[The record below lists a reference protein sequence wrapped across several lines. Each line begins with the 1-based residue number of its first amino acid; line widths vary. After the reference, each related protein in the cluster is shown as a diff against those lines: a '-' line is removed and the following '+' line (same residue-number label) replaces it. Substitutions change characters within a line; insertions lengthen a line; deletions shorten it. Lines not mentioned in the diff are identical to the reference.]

1 MTISREA
8 GLNNRVTALA
18 AAMFLVLGQAQA
30 IADSYPIKPI
40 SWIMPSLP
48 GGVADQGAR
57 MIAKVFSEK
66 IGQPVIVDNKPG
78 AGGIVAAESVASARP
93 DGYTLLY
100 GTNGSLAAFKFLYPK
115 LPYDPLTSFSLIHGL
130 GSSPLVL
137 VVPQN
142 SPFKTVD
149 DVLKYAKENPEKL
162 NYGAVGS
169 GGAAHLATELMAR
182 GTGAQL
188 TRVSYKGSI
197 PAITDLV
204 AGRIDLMF
212 DYSVV
217 VKPLIE
223 SGKLRALAQTGSS
236 RMTSHPDVPTFVE
249 LGHPDVQFS
258 GWAALVGPAGM
269 PQPVIDKIAR
279 AFSDALKD
287 PNVVAYQNER
297 GAVILSDMGPAKL
310 REFVTSEQAKLKDI
324 IEKTGATP
332 D

>member
-1 MTISREA
+1 MNHCVA
-8 GLNNRVTALA
+8 ALA
-18 AAMFLVLGQAQA
+18 AAVLLALGGAEA
-30 IADSYPIKPI
+30 TADPYPSRPI
-40 SWIMPSLP
+40 TWVMPSLP

-78 AGGIVAAESVASARP
+78 AGGIVAAEGVVSAKP

-100 GTNGSLAAFKFLYPK
+100 GTNGTLAAFKFLYPK
-115 LPYDPLTSFSLIHGL
+115 LAYDPLTSFSLIHGL
-130 GSSPLVL
+130 GVSPLLL
-137 VVPQN
+137 VVPQS
-142 SPFKTVD
+142 SPFKTVED
-149 DVLKYAKENPEKL
+149 ILAYAKANPEKL

-169 GGAAHLATELMAR
+169 GGAAHLVTELMASPSNAR
-182 GTGAQL
+182 L
-188 TRVSYKGSI
+188 TRVSYKGSV
-197 PAITDLV
+197 PAIADLV

-223 SGKLRALAQTGSS
+223 SGKLRALAQTGAS
-236 RMTSHPDVPTFVE
+236 RMVSHPDVSTFAE
-249 LGHPDVQFS
+249 LGHPEVQFT

-269 PQPVIDKIAR
+269 PQPVVDKIAQ
-279 AFSDALKD
+279 AFNDALKD
-287 PNVVAYQNER
+287 PTIVKHQSER
-297 GAVILSDMGPAKL
+297 GVALLSDVGPVKL
-310 REFVTSEQAKLKDI
+310 RSFVVNEQAKLKDI